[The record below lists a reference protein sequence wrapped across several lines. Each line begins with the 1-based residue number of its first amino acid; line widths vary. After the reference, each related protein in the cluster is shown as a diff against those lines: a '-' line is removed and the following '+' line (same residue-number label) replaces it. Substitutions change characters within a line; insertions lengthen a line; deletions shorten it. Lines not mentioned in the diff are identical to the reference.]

1 MKDKSCRER
10 KKKKRPKNT
19 ASTSNSP
26 KEVAG
31 TWGKLCLIFGLATIA
46 RRMIFNA
53 VFITSLP
60 FEVVMSPSSSRISD
74 GSLKNF
80 FPPSTPGD
88 RLTKTPNWEI
98 RELRSCSVCFKRLYL
113 IQYGEGKIPSTF

>member
-10 KKKKRPKNT
+10 KKKRLKNT

-26 KEVAG
+26 KES
-31 TWGKLCLIFGLATIA
+31 CLIFGLATIA
-46 RRMIFNA
+46 RRMLFNA

-60 FEVVMSPSSSRISD
+60 FEVVMGPSSSRISD

-98 RELRSCSVCFKRLYL
+98 RELRSCSVF
-113 IQYGEGKIPSTF
+113 